1 MRQVF
6 GWMALAGAAGVF
18 GSACTATA
26 MGEPPAP
33 IQTAVASPAA
43 AVSPAVPPTA
53 APAAAASGA
62 PDPAL
67 VAAGGKLF
75 GRDCAECHAFSPD
88 YAGAG
93 PSLHAVVGAT
103 SGTKPD
109 FPYSD
114 ALIAAKI
121 TWDAKTLD
129 TWLTKPSKMV
139 PGTMMAYIGM
149 ANPDDRKAL
158 IAFIEARNT
167 AE

>member
-1 MRQVF
+1 MRHVI
-6 GWMALAGAAGVF
+6 GWVALTGAAGVF

-26 MGEPPAP
+26 TSDVVAP
-33 IQTAVASPAA
+33 SLAAEAMSVAPAA
-43 AVSPAVPPTA
+43 T
-53 APAAAASGA
+53 PAAAASGV

-93 PSLHAVVGAT
+93 PSLHGVVGAT

-129 TWLTKPSKMV
+129 QWLAKPTKMV

-149 ANPDDRKAL
+149 PDPEDRKAL
-158 IAFIEARNT
+158 IAFIEARSK